1 MRDSIE
7 GAESLAIEHSV
18 RIERTCASQ
27 SVTRVRSAS
36 AEHSSRPT
44 QPTFERWANGAGA
57 ANSRLL
63 LTWQT
68 SLA

>member
-18 RIERTCASQ
+18 RIERTCVSQ
-27 SVTRVRSAS
+27 VTRVRSAS
-36 AEHSSRPT
+36 VEYSSSPNLRAT
-44 QPTFERWANGAGA
+44 NCAGA
-57 ANSRLL
+57 ANNRLL
-63 LTWQT
+63 RTWQT

>member
-27 SVTRVRSAS
+27 SLECVRHPPST
-36 AEHSSRPT
+36 HFSRPT
-44 QPTFERWANGAGA
+44 QLTFERWANCAGA

-63 LTWQT
+63 RTWQT